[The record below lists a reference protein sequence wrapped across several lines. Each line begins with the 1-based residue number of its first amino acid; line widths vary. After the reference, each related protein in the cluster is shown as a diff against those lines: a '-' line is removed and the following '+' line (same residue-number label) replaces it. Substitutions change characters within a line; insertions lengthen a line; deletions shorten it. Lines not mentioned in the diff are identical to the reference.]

1 MKKNKVLLTKTGDT
15 YNCRYVLDQ
24 TDIIDEKVDKG
35 VSGKFP
41 QIIPYRL
48 EEKDNQREFIYEIGN
63 KVQLTEFLKKE
74 INKKQMLTLLYNLL
88 SGLEAFGMN
97 MISLSY
103 VAKDIQYVFV
113 APESL
118 NVYFIVAGVDK
129 EITDLNEV
137 RNFVKDVI
145 CNAHYFEMDRDNYVA
160 RLITFTNKLGTFSV
174 GDMKE
179 FVNQLLID
187 MGIHIE
193 EEKKKTEKKEEKTAN
208 DKVSRIGVMQNNAK
222 MVQPG
227 ASVGGSVPPMP
238 KRQVPPMPNGQPMPG
253 RPMPMQMGP
262 DGKPMNGQP
271 MPGRPMPMQMGP
283 DGKPMNGQPMPG
295 RPMPMQMGPD
305 GKPMNGQ
312 PMPGRPMPMQMGPD
326 GKPMNGQPMPG
337 RPMPMQMGPDGKPM
351 NGQPMPGR
359 PMPMQMGPDGKPMNG
374 QPMPGRP
381 MPMQMGPDGKP
392 MNGQPMP
399 GRPMPMQMGPDG
411 KPMNGQPMPGRPMP
425 MQMGPDG
432 KPMNGQP
439 MPGRPMPM
447 QMGPDGKP
455 MNGQPMPGRPMPMQ
469 MGPDGKPIVPPIP
482 NRPSP
487 SMPEKKPEAA
497 PVPPMPEKKPE
508 AAPVPPMPEKKPEA
522 APVPPMPEKKPEA
535 APVPPMPEKK
545 PEAAPVPPVE
555 EKKPQVPVPYLLRIA
570 TNEKIY
576 INKPEF
582 SIGRSA
588 TKADYT
594 VTDNSDVSRIHC
606 IIERKNGVSYIRD
619 NASTNGTFVNGQNI
633 AGQKNVFLTNNAKV
647 SLGDEGFIYFV
658 R

>member
-41 QIIPYRL
+41 QIIPCRL

-187 MGIHIE
+187 MGIYIE

-222 MVQPG
+222 MVRPG
-227 ASVGGSVPPMP
+227 ASAGGSVPPMP
-238 KRQVPPMPNGQPMPG
+238 NRQVPPMPNGQPMPG
-253 RPMPMQMGP
+253 RPMPMRMGP

-295 RPMPMQMGPD
+295 RPMPMP
-305 GKPMNGQ
+305 N
-312 PMPGRPMPMQMGPD
+312 
-326 GKPMNGQPMPG
+326 
-337 RPMPMQMGPDGKPM
+337 
-351 NGQPMPGR
+351 
-359 PMPMQMGPDGKPMNG
+359 
-374 QPMPGRP
+374 
-381 MPMQMGPDGKP
+381 
-392 MNGQPMP
+392 
-399 GRPMPMQMGPDG
+399 
-411 KPMNGQPMPGRPMP
+411 
-425 MQMGPDG
+425 
-432 KPMNGQP
+432 
-439 MPGRPMPM
+439 
-447 QMGPDGKP
+447 
-455 MNGQPMPGRPMPMQ
+455 RPMPMQ

-508 AAPVPPMPEKKPEA
+508 AAPVPPMPEKKL
-522 APVPPMPEKKPEA
+522 EA

>member
-41 QIIPYRL
+41 QIIPCRL
-48 EEKDNQREFIYEIGN
+48 EKKDNQREFIYEIGN

-227 ASVGGSVPPMP
+227 ACLLYTS
-238 KRQVPPMPNGQPMPG
+238 
-253 RPMPMQMGP
+253 
-262 DGKPMNGQP
+262 
-271 MPGRPMPMQMGP
+271 
-283 DGKPMNGQPMPG
+283 
-295 RPMPMQMGPD
+295 
-305 GKPMNGQ
+305 
-312 PMPGRPMPMQMGPD
+312 
-326 GKPMNGQPMPG
+326 
-337 RPMPMQMGPDGKPM
+337 
-351 NGQPMPGR
+351 
-359 PMPMQMGPDGKPMNG
+359 
-374 QPMPGRP
+374 
-381 MPMQMGPDGKP
+381 
-392 MNGQPMP
+392 
-399 GRPMPMQMGPDG
+399 
-411 KPMNGQPMPGRPMP
+411 
-425 MQMGPDG
+425 
-432 KPMNGQP
+432 
-439 MPGRPMPM
+439 
-447 QMGPDGKP
+447 
-455 MNGQPMPGRPMPMQ
+455 
-469 MGPDGKPIVPPIP
+469 
-482 NRPSP
+482 PSP
-487 SMPEKKPEAA
+487 
-497 PVPPMPEKKPE
+497 
-508 AAPVPPMPEKKPEA
+508 
-522 APVPPMPEKKPEA
+522 
-535 APVPPMPEKK
+535 
-545 PEAAPVPPVE
+545 
-555 EKKPQVPVPYLLRIA
+555 
-570 TNEKIY
+570 
-576 INKPEF
+576 
-582 SIGRSA
+582 
-588 TKADYT
+588 
-594 VTDNSDVSRIHC
+594 
-606 IIERKNGVSYIRD
+606 RD
-619 NASTNGTFVNGQNI
+619 CS
-633 AGQKNVFLTNNAKV
+633 
-647 SLGDEGFIYFV
+647 
-658 R
+658 

>member
-41 QIIPYRL
+41 QIIPCRL

-227 ASVGGSVPPMP
+227 ASARGSVPPMP
-238 KRQVPPMPNGQPMPG
+238 NRQVPPMP
-253 RPMPMQMGP
+253 
-262 DGKPMNGQP
+262 
-271 MPGRPMPMQMGP
+271 
-283 DGKPMNGQPMPG
+283 
-295 RPMPMQMGPD
+295 
-305 GKPMNGQ
+305 
-312 PMPGRPMPMQMGPD
+312 
-326 GKPMNGQPMPG
+326 
-337 RPMPMQMGPDGKPM
+337 
-351 NGQPMPGR
+351 
-359 PMPMQMGPDGKPMNG
+359 
-374 QPMPGRP
+374 
-381 MPMQMGPDGKP
+381 
-392 MNGQPMP
+392 
-399 GRPMPMQMGPDG
+399 
-411 KPMNGQPMPGRPMP
+411 
-425 MQMGPDG
+425 
-432 KPMNGQP
+432 
-439 MPGRPMPM
+439 
-447 QMGPDGKP
+447 
-455 MNGQPMPGRPMPMQ
+455 NGQPMPGRPMPMQ

-508 AAPVPPMPEKKPEA
+508 AAPVPPMQEKKPEA
-522 APVPPMPEKKPEA
+522 APVPPMPEKKLEA
-535 APVPPMPEKK
+535 AS
-545 PEAAPVPPVE
+545 VPPVE

-633 AGQKNVFLTNNAKV
+633 AGQENVFLTNNAKV

>member
-41 QIIPYRL
+41 QIIPCRL

-227 ASVGGSVPPMP
+227 ASARGSVPPMP
-238 KRQVPPMPNGQPMPG
+238 NRQVPPMP
-253 RPMPMQMGP
+253 
-262 DGKPMNGQP
+262 
-271 MPGRPMPMQMGP
+271 
-283 DGKPMNGQPMPG
+283 
-295 RPMPMQMGPD
+295 
-305 GKPMNGQ
+305 
-312 PMPGRPMPMQMGPD
+312 
-326 GKPMNGQPMPG
+326 
-337 RPMPMQMGPDGKPM
+337 
-351 NGQPMPGR
+351 
-359 PMPMQMGPDGKPMNG
+359 
-374 QPMPGRP
+374 
-381 MPMQMGPDGKP
+381 
-392 MNGQPMP
+392 
-399 GRPMPMQMGPDG
+399 
-411 KPMNGQPMPGRPMP
+411 
-425 MQMGPDG
+425 
-432 KPMNGQP
+432 
-439 MPGRPMPM
+439 
-447 QMGPDGKP
+447 
-455 MNGQPMPGRPMPMQ
+455 NGQPMPGRPMPMQ

-555 EKKPQVPVPYLLRIA
+555 EKKPQVPMPYLLRIA

>member
-227 ASVGGSVPPMP
+227 ASARGSVPPMP
-238 KRQVPPMPNGQPMPG
+238 NRQVPPMPNGQPMPG

-283 DGKPMNGQPMPG
+283 DGKPMNG
-295 RPMPMQMGPD
+295 R
-305 GKPMNGQ
+305 
-312 PMPGRPMPMQMGPD
+312 
-326 GKPMNGQPMPG
+326 
-337 RPMPMQMGPDGKPM
+337 
-351 NGQPMPGR
+351 
-359 PMPMQMGPDGKPMNG
+359 
-374 QPMPGRP
+374 
-381 MPMQMGPDGKP
+381 
-392 MNGQPMP
+392 
-399 GRPMPMQMGPDG
+399 
-411 KPMNGQPMPGRPMP
+411 
-425 MQMGPDG
+425 
-432 KPMNGQP
+432 
-439 MPGRPMPM
+439 
-447 QMGPDGKP
+447 
-455 MNGQPMPGRPMPMQ
+455 PMPGRPMPMQ

-482 NRPSP
+482 NRPAS

-508 AAPVPPMPEKKPEA
+508 T

-633 AGQKNVFLTNNAKV
+633 AGQENVFLTNNAKV

>member
-41 QIIPYRL
+41 QIIPCRL

-227 ASVGGSVPPMP
+227 ASARESVPPMP
-238 KRQVPPMPNGQPMPG
+238 NRQVPPMPNGQPMPG

-295 RPMPMQMGPD
+295 RPMPMQMGLD

-312 PMPGRPMPMQMGPD
+312 LMPGRPMPMQMGPD
-326 GKPMNGQPMPG
+326 GKPMNG
-337 RPMPMQMGPDGKPM
+337 R
-351 NGQPMPGR
+351 
-359 PMPMQMGPDGKPMNG
+359 
-374 QPMPGRP
+374 
-381 MPMQMGPDGKP
+381 
-392 MNGQPMP
+392 
-399 GRPMPMQMGPDG
+399 
-411 KPMNGQPMPGRPMP
+411 
-425 MQMGPDG
+425 
-432 KPMNGQP
+432 P

-482 NRPSP
+482 NRPAS
-487 SMPEKKPEAA
+487 S
-497 PVPPMPEKKPE
+497 MPEKKPE

>member
-227 ASVGGSVPPMP
+227 ASARGSVPPMP
-238 KRQVPPMPNGQPMPG
+238 NRQVPPMPNGQPMPG

-283 DGKPMNGQPMPG
+283 DGKPMNG
-295 RPMPMQMGPD
+295 R
-305 GKPMNGQ
+305 
-312 PMPGRPMPMQMGPD
+312 
-326 GKPMNGQPMPG
+326 
-337 RPMPMQMGPDGKPM
+337 
-351 NGQPMPGR
+351 
-359 PMPMQMGPDGKPMNG
+359 
-374 QPMPGRP
+374 
-381 MPMQMGPDGKP
+381 
-392 MNGQPMP
+392 
-399 GRPMPMQMGPDG
+399 
-411 KPMNGQPMPGRPMP
+411 
-425 MQMGPDG
+425 
-432 KPMNGQP
+432 
-439 MPGRPMPM
+439 
-447 QMGPDGKP
+447 
-455 MNGQPMPGRPMPMQ
+455 PMPGRPMPMQ

-482 NRPSP
+482 NRPAS
-487 SMPEKKPEAA
+487 S
-497 PVPPMPEKKPE
+497 
-508 AAPVPPMPEKKPEA
+508 
-522 APVPPMPEKKPEA
+522 MPEKKPEA

>member
-41 QIIPYRL
+41 QIIPCRL

-193 EEKKKTEKKEEKTAN
+193 EEKKKTEKKEEKTVN

-227 ASVGGSVPPMP
+227 ASVRGSVPPMP
-238 KRQVPPMPNGQPMPG
+238 NRQVPPMPNGQPMPG

-271 MPGRPMPMQMGP
+271 MPGRPMPMQIGS
-283 DGKPMNGQPMPG
+283 DGKPMNG
-295 RPMPMQMGPD
+295 R
-305 GKPMNGQ
+305 
-312 PMPGRPMPMQMGPD
+312 
-326 GKPMNGQPMPG
+326 
-337 RPMPMQMGPDGKPM
+337 
-351 NGQPMPGR
+351 
-359 PMPMQMGPDGKPMNG
+359 
-374 QPMPGRP
+374 
-381 MPMQMGPDGKP
+381 
-392 MNGQPMP
+392 
-399 GRPMPMQMGPDG
+399 
-411 KPMNGQPMPGRPMP
+411 
-425 MQMGPDG
+425 
-432 KPMNGQP
+432 
-439 MPGRPMPM
+439 
-447 QMGPDGKP
+447 
-455 MNGQPMPGRPMPMQ
+455 PMPGRPMPMQ

-482 NRPSP
+482 NRPAS

-522 APVPPMPEKKPEA
+522 TPVPPMPEKKPEA

>member
-41 QIIPYRL
+41 QIIPCRL

-227 ASVGGSVPPMP
+227 ASARGSVPPMP
-238 KRQVPPMPNGQPMPG
+238 NRQVPPMP
-253 RPMPMQMGP
+253 
-262 DGKPMNGQP
+262 
-271 MPGRPMPMQMGP
+271 
-283 DGKPMNGQPMPG
+283 
-295 RPMPMQMGPD
+295 
-305 GKPMNGQ
+305 
-312 PMPGRPMPMQMGPD
+312 
-326 GKPMNGQPMPG
+326 
-337 RPMPMQMGPDGKPM
+337 
-351 NGQPMPGR
+351 
-359 PMPMQMGPDGKPMNG
+359 
-374 QPMPGRP
+374 
-381 MPMQMGPDGKP
+381 
-392 MNGQPMP
+392 
-399 GRPMPMQMGPDG
+399 
-411 KPMNGQPMPGRPMP
+411 NGQPMPGRPMP

-522 APVPPMPEKKPEA
+522 ASVPPMPEKKPEA
-535 APVPPMPEKK
+535 APVPL
-545 PEAAPVPPVE
+545 VE

>member
-41 QIIPYRL
+41 QIIPCRL

-118 NVYFIVAGVDK
+118 NIYFIVAGVDK

-227 ASVGGSVPPMP
+227 ASAGGSVPPMP
-238 KRQVPPMPNGQPMPG
+238 NRQVPPMPNGQPMPG

-262 DGKPMNGQP
+262 DGKPM
-271 MPGRPMPMQMGP
+271 PGRPMPMQ
-283 DGKPMNGQPMPG
+283 G
-295 RPMPMQMGPD
+295 RPMPMP
-305 GKPMNGQ
+305 GQ
-312 PMPGRPMPMQMGPD
+312 
-326 GKPMNGQPMPG
+326 
-337 RPMPMQMGPDGKPM
+337 
-351 NGQPMPGR
+351 
-359 PMPMQMGPDGKPMNG
+359 
-374 QPMPGRP
+374 
-381 MPMQMGPDGKP
+381 
-392 MNGQPMP
+392 
-399 GRPMPMQMGPDG
+399 
-411 KPMNGQPMPGRPMP
+411 
-425 MQMGPDG
+425 
-432 KPMNGQP
+432 
-439 MPGRPMPM
+439 
-447 QMGPDGKP
+447 
-455 MNGQPMPGRPMPMQ
+455 PMPMQ

-482 NRPSP
+482 NRPAP

-508 AAPVPPMPEKKPEA
+508 AAPVPPMPEKKPET
-522 APVPPMPEKKPEA
+522 
-535 APVPPMPEKK
+535 
-545 PEAAPVPPVE
+545 APVPPVE

-633 AGQKNVFLTNNAKV
+633 AGQENVFLTNNAKV

>member
-41 QIIPYRL
+41 QIIPCRL

-193 EEKKKTEKKEEKTAN
+193 EEKKKTEKKEEKTVN

-227 ASVGGSVPPMP
+227 ASARGSVPPMP
-238 KRQVPPMPNGQPMPG
+238 NRQVPPMPNGQPMPG

-262 DGKPMNGQP
+262 DGKPMNG
-271 MPGRPMPMQMGP
+271 R
-283 DGKPMNGQPMPG
+283 
-295 RPMPMQMGPD
+295 
-305 GKPMNGQ
+305 
-312 PMPGRPMPMQMGPD
+312 
-326 GKPMNGQPMPG
+326 
-337 RPMPMQMGPDGKPM
+337 
-351 NGQPMPGR
+351 
-359 PMPMQMGPDGKPMNG
+359 
-374 QPMPGRP
+374 
-381 MPMQMGPDGKP
+381 
-392 MNGQPMP
+392 
-399 GRPMPMQMGPDG
+399 
-411 KPMNGQPMPGRPMP
+411 
-425 MQMGPDG
+425 
-432 KPMNGQP
+432 
-439 MPGRPMPM
+439 
-447 QMGPDGKP
+447 
-455 MNGQPMPGRPMPMQ
+455 PMPGRPMPMQ

-482 NRPSP
+482 NRPAS
-487 SMPEKKPEAA
+487 S
-497 PVPPMPEKKPE
+497 
-508 AAPVPPMPEKKPEA
+508 
-522 APVPPMPEKKPEA
+522 MPEKKPEA

>member
-15 YNCRYVLDQ
+15 YNCKYVLDQ

-118 NVYFIVAGVDK
+118 NIYFIVAGVDK

-227 ASVGGSVPPMP
+227 ASAGGSVPPMP
-238 KRQVPPMPNGQPMPG
+238 NRQVPPMPNGQPMPG

-295 RPMPMQMGPD
+295 RPMPMQMGPGGKPMNGQPMPGRPMSMQMGPD

-312 PMPGRPMPMQMGPD
+312 PMPGRPMSMQMGPDGKPMPGRPMPMQMGPD

-351 NGQPMPGR
+351 PGR
-359 PMPMQMGPDGKPMNG
+359 PMPMQI
-374 QPMPGRP
+374 
-381 MPMQMGPDGKP
+381 
-392 MNGQPMP
+392 
-399 GRPMPMQMGPDG
+399 
-411 KPMNGQPMPGRPMP
+411 
-425 MQMGPDG
+425 
-432 KPMNGQP
+432 
-439 MPGRPMPM
+439 
-447 QMGPDGKP
+447 
-455 MNGQPMPGRPMPMQ
+455 
-469 MGPDGKPIVPPIP
+469 GPDGKPIVPPIP
-482 NRPSP
+482 NRPAS

-497 PVPPMPEKKPE
+497 L
-508 AAPVPPMPEKKPEA
+508 VPPMPEKKPEA

-633 AGQKNVFLTNNAKV
+633 AGQENVFLTNNAKV

>member
-41 QIIPYRL
+41 QIIPCRL

-63 KVQLTEFLKKE
+63 KVQLNEFLKKE

-227 ASVGGSVPPMP
+227 ASARGSVPPMP
-238 KRQVPPMPNGQPMPG
+238 NRQVPPMPNGQPMPGRPMPMQMGPDGKPMNGWPMPGRPMPMQMGPDGKPMNGQTMPG

-295 RPMPMQMGPD
+295 RPMPMQMGLDGKPMNGQLMPGRPMPMQMGPD
-305 GKPMNGQ
+305 GKPMNGR

-326 GKPMNGQPMPG
+326 GKPMNGRPMSG

-351 NGQPMPGR
+351 NGR
-359 PMPMQMGPDGKPMNG
+359 
-374 QPMPGRP
+374 
-381 MPMQMGPDGKP
+381 
-392 MNGQPMP
+392 
-399 GRPMPMQMGPDG
+399 
-411 KPMNGQPMPGRPMP
+411 
-425 MQMGPDG
+425 
-432 KPMNGQP
+432 
-439 MPGRPMPM
+439 
-447 QMGPDGKP
+447 
-455 MNGQPMPGRPMPMQ
+455 PMPGRPMPMQ

-482 NRPSP
+482 NRPAS
-487 SMPEKKPEAA
+487 S
-497 PVPPMPEKKPE
+497 
-508 AAPVPPMPEKKPEA
+508 
-522 APVPPMPEKKPEA
+522 MPEKKPEA

>member
-41 QIIPYRL
+41 QIIPCRL

-238 KRQVPPMPNGQPMPG
+238 NRQVPPMPNGQPMPG

-283 DGKPMNGQPMPG
+283 DGKPM
-295 RPMPMQMGPD
+295 
-305 GKPMNGQ
+305 
-312 PMPGRPMPMQMGPD
+312 
-326 GKPMNGQPMPG
+326 
-337 RPMPMQMGPDGKPM
+337 
-351 NGQPMPGR
+351 
-359 PMPMQMGPDGKPMNG
+359 
-374 QPMPGRP
+374 
-381 MPMQMGPDGKP
+381 
-392 MNGQPMP
+392 
-399 GRPMPMQMGPDG
+399 
-411 KPMNGQPMPGRPMP
+411 
-425 MQMGPDG
+425 
-432 KPMNGQP
+432 
-439 MPGRPMPM
+439 
-447 QMGPDGKP
+447 
-455 MNGQPMPGRPMPMQ
+455 PGRPMPMQ

-508 AAPVPPMPEKKPEA
+508 T
-522 APVPPMPEKKPEA
+522 
-535 APVPPMPEKK
+535 
-545 PEAAPVPPVE
+545 APVPPVE

>member
-41 QIIPYRL
+41 QIIPCRL

-63 KVQLTEFLKKE
+63 KVQLNEFLKKE

-227 ASVGGSVPPMP
+227 ASARGSVPPMP
-238 KRQVPPMPNGQPMPG
+238 NRQVPPMPNGQPMPG

-305 GKPMNGQ
+305 GKPMNG
-312 PMPGRPMPMQMGPD
+312 R
-326 GKPMNGQPMPG
+326 
-337 RPMPMQMGPDGKPM
+337 
-351 NGQPMPGR
+351 
-359 PMPMQMGPDGKPMNG
+359 
-374 QPMPGRP
+374 
-381 MPMQMGPDGKP
+381 
-392 MNGQPMP
+392 
-399 GRPMPMQMGPDG
+399 
-411 KPMNGQPMPGRPMP
+411 
-425 MQMGPDG
+425 
-432 KPMNGQP
+432 
-439 MPGRPMPM
+439 
-447 QMGPDGKP
+447 
-455 MNGQPMPGRPMPMQ
+455 PMPGRPMPMQ

-482 NRPSP
+482 NRPAS
-487 SMPEKKPEAA
+487 SMPK
-497 PVPPMPEKKPE
+497 
-508 AAPVPPMPEKKPEA
+508 
-522 APVPPMPEKKPEA
+522 KKPEA

>member
-227 ASVGGSVPPMP
+227 ASARGSVPPMP
-238 KRQVPPMPNGQPMPG
+238 NRQVPPMPNGQPMPG

-262 DGKPMNGQP
+262 DGKPMNG
-271 MPGRPMPMQMGP
+271 R
-283 DGKPMNGQPMPG
+283 
-295 RPMPMQMGPD
+295 
-305 GKPMNGQ
+305 
-312 PMPGRPMPMQMGPD
+312 
-326 GKPMNGQPMPG
+326 
-337 RPMPMQMGPDGKPM
+337 
-351 NGQPMPGR
+351 
-359 PMPMQMGPDGKPMNG
+359 
-374 QPMPGRP
+374 
-381 MPMQMGPDGKP
+381 
-392 MNGQPMP
+392 
-399 GRPMPMQMGPDG
+399 
-411 KPMNGQPMPGRPMP
+411 
-425 MQMGPDG
+425 
-432 KPMNGQP
+432 
-439 MPGRPMPM
+439 
-447 QMGPDGKP
+447 
-455 MNGQPMPGRPMPMQ
+455 PMPGRPMPMQ

-482 NRPSP
+482 NRPAS
-487 SMPEKKPEAA
+487 S
-497 PVPPMPEKKPE
+497 MPEKKPE

>member
-41 QIIPYRL
+41 QIIPCRL

-63 KVQLTEFLKKE
+63 KVQLNEFLKKE

-227 ASVGGSVPPMP
+227 ASARESVPPMP
-238 KRQVPPMPNGQPMPG
+238 NRQVPPMPNGQPMPGRPMPMQMGPDGKPMNGWPMPG

-337 RPMPMQMGPDGKPM
+337 RPMPMQMGLDGKPM
-351 NGQPMPGR
+351 NGQLMPGR

-374 QPMPGRP
+374 R
-381 MPMQMGPDGKP
+381 
-392 MNGQPMP
+392 
-399 GRPMPMQMGPDG
+399 
-411 KPMNGQPMPGRPMP
+411 
-425 MQMGPDG
+425 
-432 KPMNGQP
+432 P

-482 NRPSP
+482 NRPAS
-487 SMPEKKPEAA
+487 S
-497 PVPPMPEKKPE
+497 MPEKKPE

>member
-227 ASVGGSVPPMP
+227 ASARGSVPPMP
-238 KRQVPPMPNGQPMPG
+238 NRQVPPMPNGQPMPG

-283 DGKPMNGQPMPG
+283 DGKPMNG
-295 RPMPMQMGPD
+295 R
-305 GKPMNGQ
+305 
-312 PMPGRPMPMQMGPD
+312 
-326 GKPMNGQPMPG
+326 
-337 RPMPMQMGPDGKPM
+337 
-351 NGQPMPGR
+351 
-359 PMPMQMGPDGKPMNG
+359 
-374 QPMPGRP
+374 
-381 MPMQMGPDGKP
+381 
-392 MNGQPMP
+392 
-399 GRPMPMQMGPDG
+399 
-411 KPMNGQPMPGRPMP
+411 
-425 MQMGPDG
+425 
-432 KPMNGQP
+432 
-439 MPGRPMPM
+439 
-447 QMGPDGKP
+447 
-455 MNGQPMPGRPMPMQ
+455 PMPGRPMPMQ

-482 NRPSP
+482 NRPAS
-487 SMPEKKPEAA
+487 S
-497 PVPPMPEKKPE
+497 MPEKKPE

>member
-283 DGKPMNGQPMPG
+283 DGKPMNG
-295 RPMPMQMGPD
+295 R
-305 GKPMNGQ
+305 
-312 PMPGRPMPMQMGPD
+312 
-326 GKPMNGQPMPG
+326 
-337 RPMPMQMGPDGKPM
+337 
-351 NGQPMPGR
+351 
-359 PMPMQMGPDGKPMNG
+359 
-374 QPMPGRP
+374 
-381 MPMQMGPDGKP
+381 
-392 MNGQPMP
+392 
-399 GRPMPMQMGPDG
+399 
-411 KPMNGQPMPGRPMP
+411 
-425 MQMGPDG
+425 
-432 KPMNGQP
+432 P

-487 SMPEKKPEAA
+487 S
-497 PVPPMPEKKPE
+497 
-508 AAPVPPMPEKKPEA
+508 MPEKKPEA

>member
-41 QIIPYRL
+41 QIIPCRL

-227 ASVGGSVPPMP
+227 ASARGSVPPMP
-238 KRQVPPMPNGQPMPG
+238 NRQVPPMPNG

-305 GKPMNGQ
+305 GKPMNG
-312 PMPGRPMPMQMGPD
+312 R
-326 GKPMNGQPMPG
+326 
-337 RPMPMQMGPDGKPM
+337 
-351 NGQPMPGR
+351 
-359 PMPMQMGPDGKPMNG
+359 
-374 QPMPGRP
+374 
-381 MPMQMGPDGKP
+381 
-392 MNGQPMP
+392 
-399 GRPMPMQMGPDG
+399 
-411 KPMNGQPMPGRPMP
+411 
-425 MQMGPDG
+425 
-432 KPMNGQP
+432 
-439 MPGRPMPM
+439 
-447 QMGPDGKP
+447 
-455 MNGQPMPGRPMPMQ
+455 PMPGRPMPMQ

-482 NRPSP
+482 NRPAS
-487 SMPEKKPEAA
+487 S
-497 PVPPMPEKKPE
+497 
-508 AAPVPPMPEKKPEA
+508 
-522 APVPPMPEKKPEA
+522 MPEKKPEA

>member
-41 QIIPYRL
+41 QIIPCRL

-222 MVQPG
+222 MAQPG
-227 ASVGGSVPPMP
+227 ASAGGSVPPMP
-238 KRQVPPMPNGQPMPG
+238 NRQVPPMPNGQPMPG
-253 RPMPMQMGP
+253 RPMPMQMGPDGKPMNRQPMPGRPMPMQMGPDGKLMNGQPMPMQMGLDGKPMNGQPMPGRSMPMQMGPDGKPMNGQPMPGRPMPMQIGPDGKPMNGRPMPNRPMPMQMGP

-295 RPMPMQMGPD
+295 RPMPMP
-305 GKPMNGQ
+305 N
-312 PMPGRPMPMQMGPD
+312 
-326 GKPMNGQPMPG
+326 
-337 RPMPMQMGPDGKPM
+337 
-351 NGQPMPGR
+351 
-359 PMPMQMGPDGKPMNG
+359 
-374 QPMPGRP
+374 
-381 MPMQMGPDGKP
+381 
-392 MNGQPMP
+392 
-399 GRPMPMQMGPDG
+399 
-411 KPMNGQPMPGRPMP
+411 
-425 MQMGPDG
+425 
-432 KPMNGQP
+432 
-439 MPGRPMPM
+439 
-447 QMGPDGKP
+447 
-455 MNGQPMPGRPMPMQ
+455 RPMPMQ

-487 SMPEKKPEAA
+487 S
-497 PVPPMPEKKPE
+497 MPEKKPE

>member
-41 QIIPYRL
+41 QIIPCRL
-48 EEKDNQREFIYEIGN
+48 EKKDNQREFIYEIGN

-193 EEKKKTEKKEEKTAN
+193 EEKKKTEKKEEKTVN

-227 ASVGGSVPPMP
+227 ASARGSVPPMP
-238 KRQVPPMPNGQPMPG
+238 NRQVPPMPNGQPMPG

-312 PMPGRPMPMQMGPD
+312 PMPGRPMPMQIGSD
-326 GKPMNGQPMPG
+326 GKPMNGRPMPG

-359 PMPMQMGPDGKPMNG
+359 PMPMQIGSDGKPMNG
-374 QPMPGRP
+374 RPMPGRL
-381 MPMQMGPDGKP
+381 
-392 MNGQPMP
+392 
-399 GRPMPMQMGPDG
+399 
-411 KPMNGQPMPGRPMP
+411 
-425 MQMGPDG
+425 
-432 KPMNGQP
+432 
-439 MPGRPMPM
+439 
-447 QMGPDGKP
+447 
-455 MNGQPMPGRPMPMQ
+455 MPMQ

-482 NRPSP
+482 NRPAS
-487 SMPEKKPEAA
+487 SMPKKKPEAA

-508 AAPVPPMPEKKPEA
+508 AT
-522 APVPPMPEKKPEA
+522 
-535 APVPPMPEKK
+535 PVPPMPEKK

>member
-41 QIIPYRL
+41 QIIPCRL

-63 KVQLTEFLKKE
+63 KVQLNEFLKKE

-227 ASVGGSVPPMP
+227 ASARGSVPPMP
-238 KRQVPPMPNGQPMPG
+238 NRQVPPMPNGQPMPGRPMPMQMGPDGKPMNGRPMPG

-283 DGKPMNGQPMPG
+283 DGKPMNGRPMPG

-326 GKPMNGQPMPG
+326 GKTMNRQP
-337 RPMPMQMGPDGKPM
+337 
-351 NGQPMPGR
+351 
-359 PMPMQMGPDGKPMNG
+359 
-374 QPMPGRP
+374 
-381 MPMQMGPDGKP
+381 
-392 MNGQPMP
+392 
-399 GRPMPMQMGPDG
+399 
-411 KPMNGQPMPGRPMP
+411 
-425 MQMGPDG
+425 
-432 KPMNGQP
+432 
-439 MPGRPMPM
+439 
-447 QMGPDGKP
+447 
-455 MNGQPMPGRPMPMQ
+455 
-469 MGPDGKPIVPPIP
+469 
-482 NRPSP
+482 
-487 SMPEKKPEAA
+487 
-497 PVPPMPEKKPE
+497 
-508 AAPVPPMPEKKPEA
+508 
-522 APVPPMPEKKPEA
+522 
-535 APVPPMPEKK
+535 
-545 PEAAPVPPVE
+545 
-555 EKKPQVPVPYLLRIA
+555 
-570 TNEKIY
+570 
-576 INKPEF
+576 
-582 SIGRSA
+582 
-588 TKADYT
+588 
-594 VTDNSDVSRIHC
+594 
-606 IIERKNGVSYIRD
+606 
-619 NASTNGTFVNGQNI
+619 
-633 AGQKNVFLTNNAKV
+633 
-647 SLGDEGFIYFV
+647 
-658 R
+658 

>member
-41 QIIPYRL
+41 QIIPCRL

-227 ASVGGSVPPMP
+227 ASARGSVPPMP
-238 KRQVPPMPNGQPMPG
+238 NRQVPPMP
-253 RPMPMQMGP
+253 
-262 DGKPMNGQP
+262 
-271 MPGRPMPMQMGP
+271 
-283 DGKPMNGQPMPG
+283 
-295 RPMPMQMGPD
+295 
-305 GKPMNGQ
+305 
-312 PMPGRPMPMQMGPD
+312 
-326 GKPMNGQPMPG
+326 
-337 RPMPMQMGPDGKPM
+337 
-351 NGQPMPGR
+351 
-359 PMPMQMGPDGKPMNG
+359 
-374 QPMPGRP
+374 
-381 MPMQMGPDGKP
+381 
-392 MNGQPMP
+392 
-399 GRPMPMQMGPDG
+399 
-411 KPMNGQPMPGRPMP
+411 
-425 MQMGPDG
+425 
-432 KPMNGQP
+432 NGQP

-482 NRPSP
+482 NRPAS

-522 APVPPMPEKKPEA
+522 TPVPPMPEKKPEA

>member
-41 QIIPYRL
+41 QIIPCRL

-227 ASVGGSVPPMP
+227 ASARGSVPPMP
-238 KRQVPPMPNGQPMPG
+238 NRQVPPMPNGQPMPG

-262 DGKPMNGQP
+262 DGKPMN
-271 MPGRPMPMQMGP
+271 
-283 DGKPMNGQPMPG
+283 
-295 RPMPMQMGPD
+295 
-305 GKPMNGQ
+305 
-312 PMPGRPMPMQMGPD
+312 
-326 GKPMNGQPMPG
+326 
-337 RPMPMQMGPDGKPM
+337 
-351 NGQPMPGR
+351 
-359 PMPMQMGPDGKPMNG
+359 
-374 QPMPGRP
+374 
-381 MPMQMGPDGKP
+381 
-392 MNGQPMP
+392 
-399 GRPMPMQMGPDG
+399 
-411 KPMNGQPMPGRPMP
+411 
-425 MQMGPDG
+425 
-432 KPMNGQP
+432 
-439 MPGRPMPM
+439 GRPMPM

-482 NRPSP
+482 NRPAS
-487 SMPEKKPEAA
+487 S
-497 PVPPMPEKKPE
+497 
-508 AAPVPPMPEKKPEA
+508 
-522 APVPPMPEKKPEA
+522 MPEKKPEA

>member
-1 MKKNKVLLTKTGDT
+1 MNGERDMKKNKVLLTKTGDT

-41 QIIPYRL
+41 QIIPCRL

-227 ASVGGSVPPMP
+227 ASARGSVPPMP
-238 KRQVPPMPNGQPMPG
+238 NRQVPPMP
-253 RPMPMQMGP
+253 
-262 DGKPMNGQP
+262 
-271 MPGRPMPMQMGP
+271 
-283 DGKPMNGQPMPG
+283 
-295 RPMPMQMGPD
+295 
-305 GKPMNGQ
+305 
-312 PMPGRPMPMQMGPD
+312 
-326 GKPMNGQPMPG
+326 
-337 RPMPMQMGPDGKPM
+337 
-351 NGQPMPGR
+351 
-359 PMPMQMGPDGKPMNG
+359 
-374 QPMPGRP
+374 
-381 MPMQMGPDGKP
+381 
-392 MNGQPMP
+392 
-399 GRPMPMQMGPDG
+399 
-411 KPMNGQPMPGRPMP
+411 
-425 MQMGPDG
+425 
-432 KPMNGQP
+432 NGQP

-482 NRPSP
+482 NRPAS

-522 APVPPMPEKKPEA
+522 TPVPPMPEKKPEA

>member
-41 QIIPYRL
+41 QIIPCRL

-193 EEKKKTEKKEEKTAN
+193 EEKKKTEKKEEKTVN

-227 ASVGGSVPPMP
+227 ASVRGSVPPMP
-238 KRQVPPMPNGQPMPG
+238 NRQVPPMPNGQPMPG

-337 RPMPMQMGPDGKPM
+337 RPMPMQIGSDGKPM
-351 NGQPMPGR
+351 NGRPMPGR

-411 KPMNGQPMPGRPMP
+411 KPMNGR
-425 MQMGPDG
+425 
-432 KPMNGQP
+432 
-439 MPGRPMPM
+439 
-447 QMGPDGKP
+447 
-455 MNGQPMPGRPMPMQ
+455 PMPGRPMPMQ

-482 NRPSP
+482 NRPAS
-487 SMPEKKPEAA
+487 S
-497 PVPPMPEKKPE
+497 
-508 AAPVPPMPEKKPEA
+508 
-522 APVPPMPEKKPEA
+522 MPEKKPEA

>member
-41 QIIPYRL
+41 QIIPCRL

-227 ASVGGSVPPMP
+227 ASARESVPPMP
-238 KRQVPPMPNGQPMPG
+238 NRQVPPMPNGQPMPG

-262 DGKPMNGQP
+262 DGKPMNGQT

-283 DGKPMNGQPMPG
+283 DGKPMNG
-295 RPMPMQMGPD
+295 R
-305 GKPMNGQ
+305 
-312 PMPGRPMPMQMGPD
+312 
-326 GKPMNGQPMPG
+326 
-337 RPMPMQMGPDGKPM
+337 
-351 NGQPMPGR
+351 
-359 PMPMQMGPDGKPMNG
+359 
-374 QPMPGRP
+374 
-381 MPMQMGPDGKP
+381 
-392 MNGQPMP
+392 
-399 GRPMPMQMGPDG
+399 
-411 KPMNGQPMPGRPMP
+411 
-425 MQMGPDG
+425 
-432 KPMNGQP
+432 P

-482 NRPSP
+482 NRPAS
-487 SMPEKKPEAA
+487 S
-497 PVPPMPEKKPE
+497 MPEKKPE

>member
-41 QIIPYRL
+41 QIIPCRL

-227 ASVGGSVPPMP
+227 ASARESVPPMP
-238 KRQVPPMPNGQPMPG
+238 NRQVPPMPNGQPMPGRPMPMQMGPDGKPMNGWPMPGRPMPMQMGPDGKPMNGQTMPG

-312 PMPGRPMPMQMGPD
+312 PMPGRPMPMQMGLD
-326 GKPMNGQPMPG
+326 GKPMNGQLMPG

-351 NGQPMPGR
+351 NGR
-359 PMPMQMGPDGKPMNG
+359 
-374 QPMPGRP
+374 
-381 MPMQMGPDGKP
+381 
-392 MNGQPMP
+392 
-399 GRPMPMQMGPDG
+399 
-411 KPMNGQPMPGRPMP
+411 
-425 MQMGPDG
+425 
-432 KPMNGQP
+432 P

-482 NRPSP
+482 NRPAS

-508 AAPVPPMPEKKPEA
+508 AAPVPL
-522 APVPPMPEKKPEA
+522 MPEKKPEA